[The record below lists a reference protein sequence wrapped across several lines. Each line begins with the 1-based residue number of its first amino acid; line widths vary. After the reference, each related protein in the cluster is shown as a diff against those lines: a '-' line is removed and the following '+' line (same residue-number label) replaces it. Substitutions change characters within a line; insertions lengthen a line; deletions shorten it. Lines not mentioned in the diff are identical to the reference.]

1 MNLRIVFLG
10 TSGAI
15 PSPDRNPSSIFLQY
29 GKTRILFDCGEG
41 TQRQMMRAKTGFNID
56 AIFITHL
63 HTDHFIGCFG
73 LIETM
78 SLNGR
83 EKPLN
88 IYSPQAE
95 FLRNL
100 FRMFGYDN
108 LDFKIEVFDVRDGLS
123 VRFDGFSII
132 AFKTEHIIE
141 SFGYAFVE
149 DDHIKFDVEKAKSLG
164 IPEGPLYSKLA
175 KGEIVEFNGKII
187 KPEMVLGERI
197 KGRKIVYTGD
207 TAPIAKT
214 IEIARDADILIHDS
228 SFTSEL
234 ESWAKETKHSTARAA
249 GEIAKKAGVR
259 ELILTHISARYSKNL
274 EKIIEDA
281 KSVFEN
287 VKVAE
292 DFMIVELHRNKG

>member
-1 MNLRIVFLG
+1 MNLRIIFLG

-95 FLRNL
+95 FLRDL
-100 FRMFGYDN
+100 FKMFGYNN
-108 LDFKIEVFDVRDGLS
+108 LDFKIKVFDVKDGLS
-123 VRFDGFSII
+123 IRFDGFNII

-175 KGEIVEFNGKII
+175 KGEIVEFNGRII

-234 ESWAKETKHSTARAA
+234 ENWAKETKHSTARAA
-249 GEIAKKAGVR
+249 GEIAKKARVK
-259 ELILTHISARYSKNL
+259 ELILTHISARYSKNP

-292 DFMIVELHRNKG
+292 DFMVVELHRNKG